1 MAKKKNAGRTGSKGS
16 KGKTARTSKSYDT
29 GKNGYRQTS
38 VKNTAGH
45 TGKKKKKR
53 RRRRIG
59 KIIFLILEILVILV
73 LIAGLYIWSKLDEL
87 NRTTVDETSVGI
99 SEEIDEELVQGYTNI
114 ALFGLDT
121 RDSDAS
127 LATGRSDTIMVVS
140 INNDTSEIRMI
151 SVYRDTYLGIDD
163 GEGNL
168 SYKKAN
174 SAYASYGAE
183 GAIRM
188 LNQNL
193 DLDIT
198 DYVTVDFY
206 ALVEVVDLMGGVELE
221 ITEAEA
227 EVINKWIDATSEIV
241 GVESSHISGAG
252 TYVCDGVQATAYC
265 RIRSTSGGDF
275 TRAQRQ
281 RKVLAQLFKS
291 ARSSSLSTLN
301 SVIDAVLPDVE
312 TSLSNAEILSLASR
326 LVNYSL
332 ADTSG
337 FPFDLTTATYDTVGS
352 VDVPCT
358 LATNVTQL
366 YEFFFEE
373 EDYEPSSTVQ
383 NISYTIIMNTGI
395 YEDDAVD
402 YGIEDDELADES
414 ETDTEE

>member
-1 MAKKKNAGRTGSKGS
+1 MAKKKNTARSTG
-16 KGKTARTSKSYDT
+16 KGKSGGSARASKSYDSGRDVSKNHSGT
-29 GKNGYRQTS
+29 GNRKTHR
-38 VKNTAGH
+38 
-45 TGKKKKKR
+45 KKKR
-53 RRRRIG
+53 RKRGIG
-59 KIIFLILEILVILV
+59 KIVFLVIEILVILI
-73 LIAGLYIWSKLDEL
+73 LIAALYVWSKLDEM
-87 NRTTVDETSVGI
+87 NRTTVDETAVGI
-99 SEEIDEELVQGYTNI
+99 SDEIDEELMQGYTNI

-168 SYKKAN
+168 SYQKAN
-174 SAYASYGAE
+174 AAYASYGAE
-183 GAIRM
+183 GAMRM

-227 EVINKWIDATSEIV
+227 EVINKWIDATAEIV
-241 GVESSHISGAG
+241 GVESSHIDGAG
-252 TYVCDGVQATAYC
+252 TYLCDGVQATAYC

-281 RKVLAQLFKS
+281 RTVLAQLFKS
-291 ARSSSLSTLN
+291 ARSSSLTTLN

-312 TSLSNAEILSLASR
+312 TSLTNAEIVTLASH
-326 LVNYSL
+326 LANYSL

-337 FPFDLTTATYDTVGS
+337 FPFDLTTATYDSVGS

-358 LATNVTQL
+358 LETNVTQL

-373 EDYEPSSTVQ
+373 VDYVPSSTVQ
-383 NISYTIIMNTGI
+383 EISYTIIMNTGI

-402 YGIEDDELADES
+402 YGIEDDGLSDES
-414 ETDTEE
+414 ETDSEE

>member
-1 MAKKKNAGRTGSKGS
+1 MSKRRTTGGKGS
-16 KGKTARTSKSYDT
+16 RGKSARTSKSYST
-29 GKNGYRQTS
+29 GKSSSGRTS
-38 VKNTAGH
+38 GRISSGH
-45 TGKKKKKR
+45 AGKKRKKHRKR
-53 RRRRIG
+53 GIG

-73 LIAGLYIWSKLDEL
+73 LAAGLYIWSKLDEL
-87 NRTTVDETSVGI
+87 NRTVVDEEAVGI
-99 SEEIDEELVQGYTNI
+99 SEEIDEDLVQGYTNI

-168 SYKKAN
+168 SYLKAN

-227 EVINKWIDATSEIV
+227 EVINKWIDATAEIV

-252 TYVCDGVQATAYC
+252 TYLCDGVQTTAYC

-281 RKVLAQLFKS
+281 RTVLAQLFKS
-291 ARSSSLSTLN
+291 ARTSSLTTLN

-312 TSLSNAEILSLASR
+312 TSLSNAEILSLASH
-326 LVNYSL
+326 LVSYSL

-337 FPFDLTTATYDTVGS
+337 FPFDLTTATYDSVGS

-358 LATNVTQL
+358 LETNVTQL
-366 YEFFFEE
+366 YAFFFEE
-373 EDYEPSSTVQ
+373 EDYKPSSTVQ
-383 NISYTIIMNTGI
+383 SISDTIIMYTGI

-402 YGIEDDELADES
+402 YGIEDDGLADES
-414 ETDTEE
+414 DTDTEE